1 LQIRQALQ
9 LIVRDRL
16 RRLLVVLYFRFYQ
29 VLRRKKGE
37 KGKKGQFS
45 YF

>member
-16 RRLLVVLYFRFYQ
+16 RRLLVVLYFRF
-29 VLRRKKGE
+29 
-37 KGKKGQFS
+37 
-45 YF
+45 